1 MIQDDDTLTQTLLE
15 LGLTFLQAKIYL
27 ALIKLQEA
35 GAKKI
40 SATSNV
46 ARPDVYRVLP
56 ALEEIGLAEKIIAKP
71 TQYKATP
78 IKEGCNILLQT
89 KTKEYTAL
97 HQNTMN
103 LIKNFDSKKD
113 EITLHDATLEQFS
126 LITSK
131 ALLLKKFEI
140 EDSSAE
146 DSIDVIGDWN
156 LVRNLIFNHLHIF
169 EKALK
174 KGVKIRAV
182 TEKFDENEFDDKVL
196 LKFKGNPLFEIRHL
210 DRPIPTKTA
219 IYDSKKANMC
229 VRTIDD
235 GEIEP
240 SLWSD
245 NPQFVKVIKAYFEN
259 IWNEAQEYNFEND
272 QVCTQSI

>member
-1 MIQDDDTLTQTLLE
+1 
-15 LGLTFLQAKIYL
+15 LQAKIYVSL
-27 ALIKLQEA
+27 VKLQEA
-35 GAKKI
+35 GVKKI
-40 SATSNV
+40 SAALNV

-56 ALEEIGLAEKIIAKP
+56 RLEEIGLVEKIIAKP
-71 TQYKATP
+71 TQFKATP

-97 HQNTMN
+97 HQNAIE
-103 LIKNFDSKKD
+103 LIKNFERRKD
-113 EITLHDATLEQFS
+113 EITMHDMTLEQFS

-146 DSIDVIGDWN
+146 NSIDVIGNWN
-156 LVRNLIFNHLHIF
+156 LVRNLIFNHLQIF

-174 KGVKIRAV
+174 KGIKIRAV
-182 TEKFDENEFDDKVL
+182 TEEFEVNEYDDKVL
-196 LKFKGNPLFEIRHL
+196 MKFKDNPLFEIRHL
-210 DRPIPTKTA
+210 DMPISIKAA
-219 IYDSKKANMC
+219 IYDSKRANMC
-229 VRTIDD
+229 VRTMDD
-235 GEIEP
+235 GEMAP

-259 IWNEAQEYNFEND
+259 IWNEAHEYNFKND
-272 QVCTQSI
+272 QASTQIIENK

>member
-1 MIQDDDTLTQTLLE
+1 MIQDDDTLTRTLLK

-27 ALIKLQEA
+27 SLLKFQEA
-35 GAKKI
+35 GVKKI
-40 SATSNV
+40 SVTSNV

-56 ALEEIGLAEKIIAKP
+56 ALEKIGLVEKIIAKP

-89 KTKEYTAL
+89 KTDEYTIMHKNA
-97 HQNTMN
+97 MD
-103 LIKNFDSKKD
+103 LIKNYEKKD
-113 EITLHDATLEQFS
+113 EITLHDATSEQFS

-146 DSIDVIGDWN
+146 SSIDVIGDWN
-156 LVRNLIFNHLHIF
+156 LVRNMIFRHLQIY

-174 KGVKIRAV
+174 KGVKIRTV
-182 TEKFDENEFDDKVL
+182 TEKLEFNESADNFL
-196 LKFKGNPLFEIRHL
+196 LKFKDNPLLEIRHL
-210 DRPIPTKTA
+210 DAPIPIKTA

-229 VRTIDD
+229 VRTTDD
-235 GEIEP
+235 GEMVP

-245 NPQFVKVIKAYFEN
+245 NPLFVKLVKDQFEN
-259 IWNEAQEYNFEND
+259 IWNKAK
-272 QVCTQSI
+272 IWK